1 MAAAL
6 EWLGLVLVVA
16 FVDKVDV
23 GEGAMAVHCSQSLVE
38 VEGIAGVASRSSQ
51 GSIPWAYG
59 AVCCCFCNKADG
71 VLKQFHSASRPL
83 SQGI

>member
-1 MAAAL
+1 MAAGL

-38 VEGIAGVASRSSQ
+38 VEAVLGVAANVVHCHLAMN
-51 GSIPWAYG
+51 III
-59 AVCCCFCNKADG
+59 N
-71 VLKQFHSASRPL
+71 
-83 SQGI
+83 